1 MQKILPSLVLTL
13 VCAVVCG
20 LLAAANAVTKDK
32 IAQAEAQK
40 VQDSLT
46 AVFGD
51 GRTYTETPSPNEDIT
66 AVYESNDG
74 VLIFD
79 ITVSGYN
86 KDGIRALIGIT
97 QDGTVENLGIVSISE
112 TAGLGT
118 KINDKAFLSGY
129 IGAADAAEGPDAITG
144 ATYSSKGLRHAVE
157 LALDAYQ
164 TMKEAA

>member
-1 MQKILPSLVLTL
+1 MQKILPSLVLTI

-32 IAQAEAQK
+32 IAHAEAQK

-46 AVFGD
+46 AVFGA
-51 GRTYTETPSPNEDIT
+51 GRTYTETTSPSEDIT

-86 KDGIRALIGIT
+86 KDGIRALVGVNP
-97 QDGTVENLGIVSISE
+97 DGTIENLGIVSISE

-118 KINDKAFLSGY
+118 RVNDKAYLSGY
-129 IGAADAAEGPDAITG
+129 IGVSDATNGPDAITG
-144 ATYSSKGLRHAVE
+144 ATYSSNGLRHAVE
-157 LALDAYQ
+157 LALNAYH
-164 TMKEAA
+164 TIKEAA